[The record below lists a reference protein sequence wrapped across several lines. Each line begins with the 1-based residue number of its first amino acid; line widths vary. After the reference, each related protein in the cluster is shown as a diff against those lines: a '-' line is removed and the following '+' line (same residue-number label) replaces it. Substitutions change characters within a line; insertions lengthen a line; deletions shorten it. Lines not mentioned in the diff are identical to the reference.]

1 MSVESASRHGGTD
14 GNEILTS
21 ATAVVLTL
29 LLAVV
34 GITLLSLRSLLSMH
48 MFVGLLV
55 IPPILLKLASTGYR
69 FVRYYAGAG
78 AYREK
83 GPPLVWLRLLAPLL
97 VATTIVVFGSGI
109 ALLVIG
115 HHSDTLLTVH
125 KASFIVWGVLFA
137 VHFLAYIPRV
147 VRSLASDWSTDRRH
161 TVRGARTRLGLVL
174 ASVAGGV
181 ALAFGLLSSIDH
193 WHRGGFG

>member
-1 MSVESASRHGGTD
+1 MSPESASHRGETD

-21 ATAVVLTL
+21 ATAVILTP

-55 IPPILLKLASTGYR
+55 VPPIMLKLASTGYR
-69 FVRYYAGAG
+69 FVRYYTGSPV
-78 AYREK
+78 YREK
-83 GPPLVWLRLLAPLL
+83 GPPLIWLRMLAPLL
-97 VATTIVVFGSGI
+97 VATTILVFGSGI

-115 HHSDTLLTVH
+115 HRSDTLLTVH
-125 KASFIVWGVLFA
+125 KVAFIVWGVLFA
-137 VHFLAYIPRV
+137 VHFLAYLPRV
-147 VRSLASDWSTDRRH
+147 VRSLGSDWSRDRRR
-161 TVRGARTRLGLVL
+161 TVRGAGTRLGLVL

-181 ALAFGLLSSIDH
+181 ALALGLLSSIDH